1 MSKSKVRIGESI
13 ENISYST
20 TWVDSKTQSKVNLWY
35 WGLWFY
41 SLKYLEFADFGLS
54 WPFPSD
60 GNSSVMT
67 IITSMIWGLF
77 NDLINFAL
85 LGQAV
90 FGHFHTFP
98 EQRPVIWRSSGQ
110 LSGGAAASYL
120 VNADNITNS
129 ALNWARAWAE
139 LGNKS
144 SSTTW
149 EDPKTIFEPYPDPK
163 R

>member
-1 MSKSKVRIGESI
+1 MSKSKVRIGESK

-20 TWVDSKTQSKVNLWY
+20 TWLDSKTQLKVNLWY

-41 SLKYLEFADFGLS
+41 SLKYLKFADFGLS
-54 WPFPSD
+54 WPFPSG

-85 LGQAV
+85 LSQAV
-90 FGHFHTFP
+90 FGHFYTFP

-129 ALNWARAWAE
+129 ALNWAWAWAE
-139 LGNKS
+139 LGNI
-144 SSTTW
+144 
-149 EDPKTIFEPYPDPK
+149 DI
-163 R
+163 